1 MVTDDE
7 LRERFS
13 HIDARIKEVIE
24 GNGRPGL
31 RTVQDD
37 LYGDPRTGR
46 VGLVS
51 LMRQGAEAQH
61 RTDERTAALDTRTK
75 THALLLRLVLAAVVL
90 QLASQIPVLADLL
103 RLGLH

>member
-1 MVTDDE
+1 MTDDE
-7 LRERFS
+7 LRQRF
-13 HIDARIKEVIE
+13 HRLDDRIDEIIG

-46 VGLVS
+46 VGLVA
-51 LMRQGAEAQH
+51 LMRQGAESQR
-61 RTDERTAALDTRTK
+61 RTDERTAMLDTRTK
-75 THALLLRLVLAAVVL
+75 NHALLLRLVLAAVVL

-103 RLGLH
+103 HLGLR